1 MKGLKGVKEVKG
13 VKGVKE
19 VKGVKGFEMPNGFK
33 GVLCFVLVLFF
44 TVNLSAQE
52 FFGGLILGGTTSQVG
67 GDNRGGYNK
76 IGMVGGA
83 FAGLNLTEDFDIQME
98 LKYIQKGSL
107 SNDVENRPGTDPFL
121 IKLDYIDLPI
131 VFAYN
136 LNKVNVNN
144 VNLRWL
150 KFEFGLSFDVLVNS
164 RQELQGVEVLASN
177 PWRRFVVNTIV
188 GVRVDATENIEIGL
202 RAVDA
207 MTSICRS
214 SKYPYYNGN
223 VNYTRRLFG
232 RYGMFNDVLQLSV
245 FWKI

>member
-1 MKGLKGVKEVKG
+1 MKGLKGLKEIKG
-13 VKGVKE
+13 I
-19 VKGVKGFEMPNGFK
+19 KGFEVAKGFK

-44 TVNLSAQE
+44 SVNLSAQE

-67 GDNRGGYNK
+67 GDNRGGS
-76 IGMVGGA
+76 
-83 FAGLNLTEDFDIQME
+83 FAGLNLSQDLEVQME

-121 IKLDYIDLPI
+121 IKLDYIDLPV

-136 LNKVNVNN
+136 LNKVNVND

-150 KFEFGLSFDVLVNS
+150 TFEFGLSFDVLVNS
-164 RQELQGVEVLASN
+164 RQELQGVEIVANN
-177 PWRRFVVNTIV
+177 PWRRFVVNTVV